1 MHLCK
6 NLTNSRCNA
15 MAMKYEFELEL
26 MAANKNRIYLPT
38 NPNTYPELLEYLC
51 TTQCVVLL
59 QKSRMTIPILNVQ
72 RASVTVA
79 KANDRPEL

>member
-6 NLTNSRCNA
+6 NLANSQCNA

-26 MAANKNRIYLPT
+26 MAAYKNHIYLPT

-51 TTQCVVLL
+51 SPASKVPDDHHHPQCA
-59 QKSRMTIPILNVQ
+59 KS
-72 RASVTVA
+72 
-79 KANDRPEL
+79 KCHCG